1 MQIFFVV
8 TLRNKVCQISN
19 SHLPNFTKINCY
31 HLYNQIWWDIA
42 TKMVAARSWKTEESA
57 ITLQYYCVGCD
68 ESTASSQ
75 LKPRRVPRV
84 PLSVLQ
90 AMKARGVRAWERRLG
105 PGFNSQQRTAF
116 RLWQQM
122 FTAALVVLY
131 LICVLHVKG
140 IDDSTAVASLT
151 DEALL
156 GTQQT
161 LSDVFLPNPDS
172 LPQSVIECTTV
183 NLY

>member
-1 MQIFFVV
+1 MGSSP
-8 TLRNKVCQISN
+8 SN
-19 SHLPNFTKINCY
+19 GQL
-31 HLYNQIWWDIA
+31 LEGYNSYDD
-42 TKMVAARSWKTEESA
+42 KR
-57 ITLQYYCVGCD
+57 
-68 ESTASSQ
+68 
-75 LKPRRVPRV
+75 
-84 PLSVLQ
+84 
-90 AMKARGVRAWERRLG
+90 
-105 PGFNSQQRTAF
+105 SQQT
-116 RLWQQM
+116 
-122 FTAALVVLY
+122 LVVLY

-161 LSDVFLPNPDS
+161 LSDVLLPNLDG